1 MKKLSFSN
9 VMLWVGLA
17 FIYLPMLIMVI
28 YSFNASKLVTVWG
41 GWSIKWYAGL
51 LDNSQLMGSVGR
63 SLEIALYTAVAA
75 VALGTLAAFVL
86 TRVTR
91 FKGRTLFGGLV
102 TAPLVMPEVITGL
115 SLLLLFVAMAQ
126 LIGWPQERGIVTIWI
141 AHTTF
146 CSAYVAVVVSA
157 RLRELDLSIEEAA
170 MDLGAKPWK
179 VFFLIT
185 IPMIA
190 PSLAAG
196 GMMSFALSLDDLV
209 LASFVSGPGSTT
221 LPMEV
226 FSAVRLG
233 VNSDE
238 DLLGGFVEHAFIAG
252 KAIVHPLPRGGVAPE
267 GWNPLFA
274 EKVRDVVLN
283 GVSVFSLA
291 DAHRAGAR
299 MLAEGPVRA
308 KLAEACGGLG
318 QYVAHDLDELDA
330 WLGGLEERQ
339 LAQGLVLEAN
349 LESIVTHSVGQ
360 LRVNGF
366 LLSYHGHQHQTRNA
380 RGELVY
386 AGSDLLVARGG
397 YAELL
402 ALDLAREVRQAIEY
416 ARIFDT
422 AAAIFFPGCFASR
435 RNYDIAQGRDGN
447 GRERFGVLEQS
458 WRVGGASSAE
468 IAALEAFRA
477 DPGLPAVRAASFE
490 IHEDKRLPDN
500 SRVIYR
506 GPDEHGDFLLKY
518 AMTGE
523 A

>member
-9 VMLWVGLA
+9 VMLWVGLT

-41 GWSIKWYAGL
+41 GWSVKWYAGL

-75 VALGTLAAFVL
+75 VALGTMAAFVL

-126 LIGWPQERGIVTIWI
+126 LIGWPQERGLVTIWI

-233 VNSDE
+233 VKPEINAIASLI
-238 DLLGGFVEHAFIAG
+238 LLT
-252 KAIVHPLPRGGVAPE
+252 
-267 GWNPLFA
+267 
-274 EKVRDVVLN
+274 
-283 GVSVFSLA
+283 VSIFTFLA
-291 DAHRAGAR
+291 WYFTRRA
-299 MLAEGPVRA
+299 
-308 KLAEACGGLG
+308 
-318 QYVAHDLDELDA
+318 
-330 WLGGLEERQ
+330 EERRKRAIQ
-339 LAQGLVLEAN
+339 QAMEAMAEEASGANWKPAQ
-349 LESIVTHSVGQ
+349 
-360 LRVNGF
+360 
-366 LLSYHGHQHQTRNA
+366 
-380 RGELVY
+380 
-386 AGSDLLVARGG
+386 
-397 YAELL
+397 
-402 ALDLAREVRQAIEY
+402 
-416 ARIFDT
+416 
-422 AAAIFFPGCFASR
+422 AA
-435 RNYDIAQGRDGN
+435 
-447 GRERFGVLEQS
+447 
-458 WRVGGASSAE
+458 
-468 IAALEAFRA
+468 
-477 DPGLPAVRAASFE
+477 
-490 IHEDKRLPDN
+490 
-500 SRVIYR
+500 
-506 GPDEHGDFLLKY
+506 
-518 AMTGE
+518 
-523 A
+523 